1 MTSTNSTTVEQRW
14 IKLRVPSRSE
24 SPKVKEFLAIHNYPV
39 YHLERV
45 PDDAQLLQGFIVH
58 KYSSMYIS
66 FRIKHQC
73 ICLHNTRISAD
84 FHSRFMMDLV
94 FFLKDRRDVF
104 YNFLIFSNLLD
115 MKSSVE
121 KFTGENF

>member
-1 MTSTNSTTVEQRW
+1 MFPIQTLIFFQNNGINFMTSANSTTVEQRW

-58 KYSSMYIS
+58 KYSSNKYN
-66 FRIKHQC
+66 IK
-73 ICLHNTRISAD
+73 
-84 FHSRFMMDLV
+84 
-94 FFLKDRRDVF
+94 DVQ
-104 YNFLIFSNLLD
+104 FLILFRSNIHGMDKNSQPFPDVKAL
-115 MKSSVE
+115 
-121 KFTGENF
+121 